1 MKTFSAWGIE
11 LDDYDR
17 GFLVGIGYS
26 SDLTGGDADWSN
38 PVTTLM
44 FKTRSEA
51 RQALARYR
59 KRHPWW
65 FSKRAWHGG
74 NRLGGNRLYRSGRV
88 VRLTVSVEV
97 SA

>member
-26 SDLTGGDADWSN
+26 RDLTGGDADWSN

-59 KRHPWW
+59 KRHPWC
-65 FSKRAWHGG
+65 FSGKRAHHGG
-74 NRLGGNRLYRSGRV
+74 SRLYRSGRV